1 MESQRKNVVSDHNGK
16 GGHRRSRSI
25 ALCTV
30 LAVILVGCVAC
41 LVYHSMKLHEED
53 ARDEAPLPKAV
64 REIPEPE
71 PETEEP
77 TEIDENVYCERV
89 HDFDELREQQNEEI
103 YAWITVPETK
113 VDYPILQTEEDN
125 YYLNRNLDRSSGYPG
140 CIYSN
145 QCNSKEFTD
154 YITVFYGHNMKNKTM
169 FGSLHEFEDE
179 EFFQENT
186 QFQIYTETGRLTYE
200 IYAVVKFTD
209 AYIPAYYDVDTAEGR
224 DSFLDAVRERVPK
237 YSGSYLREE
246 MEIEPEDRL
255 VVLSTCVSGVREQ
268 RYLVIGRLEEEA
280 VYYSLANM

>member
-1 MESQRKNVVSDHNGK
+1 MESRRKNNHGK
-16 GGHRRSRSI
+16 I
-25 ALCTV
+25 ALIAV
-30 LAVILVGCVAC
+30 LAVILIGCVAC
-41 LVYHSMKLHEED
+41 MAYRSMRLHEADGQD
-53 ARDEAPLPKAV
+53 AASLPKAV
-64 REIPEPE
+64 RELPEPE
-71 PETEEP
+71 TETETEEP
-77 TEIDENVYCERV
+77 TEVDENIYCERV
-89 HDFDELREQQNEEI
+89 HDFDELKDQNEDI

-125 YYLNRNLDRSSGYPG
+125 YYLNRNLDHSRGYPG

-145 QCNSKEFTD
+145 KCNSKEFTD

-169 FGSLHEFEDE
+169 FGSLHGFEDE

-255 VVLSTCVSGVREQ
+255 VVLSTCISGVPEQ
-268 RYLVIGRLEEEA
+268 RYLVIGRFVEQ
-280 VYYSLANM
+280 VYYDDTKKVSFFQ